1 VELGRLNENAARDKA
16 ALKEILEMGRNNNS
30 EKEENEKEN
39 EVDLDDASKM
49 IDSVKNIIKL
59 K

>member
-1 VELGRLNENAARDKA
+1 
-16 ALKEILEMGRNNNS
+16 MGRNNNS